1 MNNRPFLFLI
11 INLFLLT
18 LSISCSKLE
27 REKDMLELYTTS
39 LLINQEGGEECIDLM
54 ANGLWEIQ
62 DIPDWISASPTSGD
76 GYGMVTIKVA
86 ENKGAERRK
95 ASLRFSH
102 GKATETL
109 DVEQLSLAEADPF
122 IELSQN
128 PVQMFTGAGIK
139 RIKLTTNRPWKMS
152 ENFYRWISDS
162 PSSGEGSAE
171 ITIEVKENRNPGMR
185 HLYVSIIGEN
195 MQSDLLINQFGLSDV
210 IRLPWLP
217 IFRFKQMS
225 SNQDLYSVLTNN
237 LFINPAIRDEI
248 YVGNLVCQYIH
259 PKWYFG

>member
-95 ASLRFSH
+95 VSLRFSH

-152 ENFYRWISDS
+152 ENFYRWISVS
-162 PSSGEGSAE
+162 PSSGEGATK
-171 ITIEVKENRNPGMR
+171 ITISLDIVM
-185 HLYVSIIGEN
+185 
-195 MQSDLLINQFGLSDV
+195 LSGY
-210 IRLPWLP
+210 RGCL
-217 IFRFKQMS
+217 F
-225 SNQDLYSVLTNN
+225 SVLNKCH
-237 LFINPAIRDEI
+237 PIRI
-248 YVGNLVCQYIH
+248 CIQC
-259 PKWYFG
+259 